1 MEVLDLV
8 ELCKL
13 MVSSIPVGFLLG
25 FMPALVGLAIW
36 GMVKIFKRV

>member
-1 MEVLDLV
+1 MELLDLV

-13 MVSSIPVGFLLG
+13 MVSSIPVGFILG
-25 FMPALVGLAIW
+25 LTPALIGLAIW